1 MNVMLG
7 TATLAR
13 RTGATILPAVPQAL
27 GAGMAF
33 ATRFAPPIVAR
44 GPEVRPGS
52 MAERLVDYAT
62 TRRLFSRFESFMAP
76 ELIRWQNVRQH
87 MSRAPGFPQVDRRAM
102 DRVAGLLGSSPM
114 LQPPLATVDL

>member
-1 MNVMLG
+1 
-7 TATLAR
+7 
-13 RTGATILPAVPQAL
+13 
-27 GAGMAF
+27 
-33 ATRFAPPIVAR
+33 
-44 GPEVRPGS
+44 
-52 MAERLVDYAT
+52 
-62 TRRLFSRFESFMAP
+62 MAP